1 MKLFKLTYGLMA
13 AAVLS
18 LASCDINDYPKF
30 DDADAFVAIQQTSAS
45 IAENATSGKLEIP
58 VMLTSL
64 SGLSGSVDF
73 EITPAEENGAQEGV
87 HYTLDGAK
95 TLTFTKDAPQQN
107 IVLNI
112 IDNDTFGGDVRL
124 TITLKNAQGVNIGA
138 NKTCAVTIEDDE
150 HPLSFILG
158 TFTAV
163 GKDYFSGGADEEW
176 TATLTKDAS
185 DLNKVW
191 IYNIASGGCS
201 ASSPVYGIVNA
212 DKTEIHIPV
221 DQATGATTSYD
232 IKLEGWYAPD
242 GEEDIPTGGY
252 ITGYLS
258 EDGTIT
264 IEDWYG
270 AHAYSAGT
278 TTSAGWYAIE
288 MGAVFKKQ

>member
-1 MKLFKLTYGLMA
+1 MKIFKLSYVLMA
-13 AAVLS
+13 AGFALT
-18 LASCDINDYPKF
+18 SCNINDYPKF
-30 DDADAFVAIQQTSAS
+30 DDADAFVAIQKTSAS
-45 IAENATSGKLEIP
+45 IAENAESGKLEIP

-64 SGLSGSVDF
+64 SGLQGSVDF

-87 HYTLDGAK
+87 HYTLEGSK

-112 IDNDTFGGDVRL
+112 IDNDTFGGDVKMVIKL
-124 TITLKNAQGVNIGA
+124 TNPQGVNMGA
-138 NKTCAVTIEDDE
+138 TKTCTVTIEDDE
-150 HPLSFILG
+150 HPLAFILG
-158 TFTAV
+158 SMHAV
-163 GKDYFSGGADEEW
+163 GADYFSGGAEEEW
-176 TATLTKDAS
+176 DATFEKDAT

-201 ASSPVYGIVNA
+201 ASSPVYGIVND

-221 DQATGATTSYD
+221 DQATAATSSYD
-232 IKLEGWYAPD
+232 VKLEGWYAPD

-252 ITGYLS
+252 ITGYIS

-264 IEDWYG
+264 IYDWFG
-270 AHAYSAGT
+270 AHAYNAGT

-288 MGAVFKKQ
+288 QGAVFKKQ